1 MYYWVH
7 NDFPLPSLQPF
18 YCLFWFCDSA
28 WVLQEPTML
37 ITQTCTHIQT
47 HTHAHIIAHRRRKT
61 TPGIVFVKSLSLVRC
76 RFCFFS
82 FSFFLLHTSP
92 FPSFLLLSAIPSL
105 FLLYSVFLL
114 ASAFHKAVQVRKGYY
129 AQLWPSLSSTCCPL
143 LLLILPMK
151 PVHNDGPKER

>member
-18 YCLFWFCDSA
+18 YCLFWFCNSA
-28 WVLQEPTML
+28 WVLQEPTMP

-61 TPGIVFVKSLSLVRC
+61 TPGTVFVKSLSLVRC

-105 FLLYSVFLL
+105 FLLYSVFFVSLWLSQSSPGQGRPLCTAL
-114 ASAFHKAVQVRKGYY
+114 AFPLFH
-129 AQLWPSLSSTCCPL
+129 LLSSIASDTSHETC
-143 LLLILPMK
+143 
-151 PVHNDGPKER
+151 RQWWT

>member
-18 YCLFWFCDSA
+18 YCLFWFCNSA

-61 TPGIVFVKSLSLVRC
+61 TPGTVVVKSLSLVRC
-76 RFCFFS
+76 RFCFS
-82 FSFFLLHTSP
+82 LLAFSFFTPPL
-92 FPSFLLLSAIPSL
+92 FLLFSYCPIPSL
-105 FLLYSVFLL
+105 FLLYSVFFVSLCLSQSSPGQGRPLCTAL
-114 ASAFHKAVQVRKGYY
+114 AFPLFH
-129 AQLWPSLSSTCCPL
+129 LLSSIVSDTSHETC
-143 LLLILPMK
+143 
-151 PVHNDGPKER
+151 RQWWT